1 MSSAIIE
8 HLNITVSDPEAAAA
22 KLGAIFGWSIRWQG
36 PALAGGRTVHLGS
49 ADHYLALYTG
59 PNGQHER
66 AAYPK
71 VQPLQHIGI
80 TVEDLDAAEK
90 KVVDAGYEPIN
101 HGDYEPGRRFYF
113 LGPDD
118 IEFEVVSYA

>member
-1 MSSAIIE
+1 MSIS
-8 HLNITVSDPEAAAA
+8 TVSDPEGAAA

-36 PALAGGRTVHLGS
+36 PALAGGHTVHVGS
-49 ADHYLALYTG
+49 DDHYLALYTG
-59 PNGQHER
+59 PNGQHTD

-71 VQPLQHIGI
+71 GQPLQHIGI
-80 TVEDLDAAEK
+80 TVDDLDATEI
-90 KVVDAGYEPIN
+90 KVMAAGYEPIN

-113 LGPDD
+113 LGPDA